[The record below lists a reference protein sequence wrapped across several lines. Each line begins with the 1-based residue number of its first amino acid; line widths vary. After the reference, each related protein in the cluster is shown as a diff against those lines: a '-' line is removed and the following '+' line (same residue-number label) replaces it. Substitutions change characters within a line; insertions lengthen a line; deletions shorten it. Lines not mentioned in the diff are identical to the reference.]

1 MDRDTV
7 FITGANTGIGYET
20 VRALAASTVSYEILL
35 GSRSVEKGEK
45 AVQDAIE
52 EFPAIDG
59 HVSVVQ
65 IDVESD
71 ASIEAAFETIKTK
84 YGRLDVLINN
94 AGASFDP
101 QVTEG
106 KMTIR
111 EAWNQSWNVNTAGTQ
126 VVTATFVPLL
136 LQSSNP
142 RLLFL
147 VSGTSSLAISE
158 VPDIPI
164 NTVPAK
170 GWPKTDLF
178 MQCNIPAYRSSK
190 AGLTMLMRYDFLLLT
205 KRYA

>member
-1 MDRDTV
+1 MNELYASFYDS
-7 FITGANTGIGYET
+7 NT
-20 VRALAASTVSYEILL
+20 IL
-35 GSRSVEKGEK
+35 
-45 AVQDAIE
+45 
-52 EFPAIDG
+52 
-59 HVSVVQ
+59 
-65 IDVESD
+65 
-71 ASIEAAFETIKTK
+71 T
-84 YGRLDVLINN
+84 
-94 AGASFDP
+94 GASFDP
-101 QVTEG
+101 MVTEG

-158 VPDIPI
+158 VPGIPI

-205 KRYA
+205 KVYPRTD